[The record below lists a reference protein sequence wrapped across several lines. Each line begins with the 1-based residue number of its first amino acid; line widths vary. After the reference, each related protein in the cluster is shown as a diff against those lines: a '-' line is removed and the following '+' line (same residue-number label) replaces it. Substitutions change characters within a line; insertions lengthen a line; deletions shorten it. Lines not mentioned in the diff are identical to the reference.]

1 MTETAHH
8 APTGTDTRGEA
19 GEAEHE
25 GAIAEHAKQLPLFPF
40 DVPQDEDF
48 VERYAEYRAGCPVP
62 KVRMATG
69 GEAYIVTRYKDAR
82 RVFADPVFSRA
93 ACMDPA
99 VPLLLEGI
107 RLPEILSNIDGPEHL
122 RQRGLTVRAFT
133 TGSAERFRPKVQRIA
148 DDLIDAMSQ
157 AGPPA
162 DFIAGFGNPYPNL
175 VILRIFGVPDEDFG
189 QLLQWLT
196 RILSYRRHTPAQQ
209 AEAYRAC
216 NRYFAELVAR
226 KRADPDD
233 DLTSALVQ
241 ANDADEKFSEEQLA
255 SLILVN
261 VSGGTTAAANIL
273 PNSLLTFARHPDQ
286 WELLRERPEL
296 IPNAVAEVLRYVSVG
311 NTSFERLTMQDV
323 EVSGVHIPAGS
334 VVIPLLA
341 SANMDAEAW
350 DEPER
355 FDVTRPV
362 GQNAATGQNGSQHLG
377 YGHGPHRC
385 IGSPL
390 ANVELEV
397 AYSTLLQR
405 MPNLRLAVPESEL
418 QWEPRI
424 AMRRMIATPVVW

>member
-1 MTETAHH
+1 MTETAHS
-8 APTGTDTRGEA
+8 APADPDTVAEPRDGE
-19 GEAEHE
+19 
-25 GAIAEHAKQLPLFPF
+25 QLPLFPF
-40 DVPQDEDF
+40 EVPQEQDF

-93 ACMDPA
+93 ACMDPS

-107 RLPEILSNIDGPEHL
+107 RRPEILSNIDGPEHL

-148 DDLIDAMSQ
+148 DDLIDAMLQ

-162 DFIAGFGNPYPNL
+162 DFIAAFGNPYPNF
-175 VILRIFGVPDEDFG
+175 VIFRIFGVPDEDFEK
-189 QLLQWLT
+189 LLGWLT
-196 RILSYRRHTPAQQ
+196 RILSYRRHTPEEQ
-209 AEAYRAC
+209 AAAYLAC
-216 NRYFAELVAR
+216 NRYFTELVAR
-226 KRADPDD
+226 KRADPGD

-241 ANDADEKFSEEQLA
+241 ANDEDEKFSEEQLA

-273 PNSLLTFARHPDQ
+273 PNSLLTFARHRDQ

-323 EVSGVHIPAGS
+323 ELSGVHVPAGS
-334 VVIPLLA
+334 VVIPLLG

-355 FDVTRPV
+355 FDVTRGV
-362 GQNAATGQNGSQHLG
+362 GQNTSQHLG

-397 AYSTLLQR
+397 AYTTMLER

-424 AMRRMIATPVVW
+424 AMRRMIATPVTW

>member
-1 MTETAHH
+1 MTETTQTTEIVH
-8 APTGTDTRGEA
+8 GTSADIDTDALGEQRGE
-19 GEAEHE
+19 EE
-25 GAIAEHAKQLPLFPF
+25 LPLFPF
-40 DVPQDEDF
+40 DVPQDQDF
-48 VERYAEYRAGCPVP
+48 VERYAEYRSGCPVP

-69 GEAYIVTRYKDAR
+69 GEAYVVTRYKDAR

-93 ACMDPA
+93 ACMDPS
-99 VPLLLEGI
+99 VPLLLQGI
-107 RLPEILSNIDGPEHL
+107 RRPEILSNIDGPEHL

-148 DDLIDAMSQ
+148 DELVGAMLRS
-157 AGPPA
+157 GPPA
-162 DFIAGFGNPYPNL
+162 DFIAGFGNPYPNF
-175 VILRIFGVPDEDFG
+175 VIFRIFGVPDEDFG
-189 QLLQWLT
+189 RLLGWLT
-196 RILSYRRHTPAQQ
+196 HILSYGRHSPQQQ

-216 NRYFAELVAR
+216 NRYFTELVAS
-226 KRADPDD
+226 KRADPGD

-241 ANDADEKFSEEQLA
+241 ANEENEQFSEEQLA

-273 PNSLLTFARHPDQ
+273 PNSLVTFSRHRDQ

-296 IPNAVAEVLRYVSVG
+296 IPNAVAEVLRYVSTG
-311 NTSFERLTMQDV
+311 NTSFERLTMEDV
-323 EVSGVHIPAGS
+323 ELSGVHVPAGS
-334 VVIPLLA
+334 VVIPLLG

-355 FDVTRPV
+355 FDVTRS
-362 GQNAATGQNGSQHLG
+362 AGQNGSQHLG

-397 AYSTLLQR
+397 AYSTLLER

-424 AMRRMIATPVVW
+424 AMRRMITTPVTW